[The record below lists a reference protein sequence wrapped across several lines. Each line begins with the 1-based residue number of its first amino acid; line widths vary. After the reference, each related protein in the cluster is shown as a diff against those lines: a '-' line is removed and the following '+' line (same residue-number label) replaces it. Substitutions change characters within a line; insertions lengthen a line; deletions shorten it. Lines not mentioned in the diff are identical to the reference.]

1 MVILHIAKIDNSPYS
16 GVCVVV
22 PKHVMHQADFATVG
36 LMNIHEEPELDAIND
51 LIEYTEPFDINNLA
65 EPFNKPD
72 LVVFHEVYK
81 KKYLALYKNLK
92 KNNIPYIIV
101 PHGSLTE
108 TAQKKKW
115 LKKKTA
121 NALLFNKFIK
131 GAKTIQ
137 CLSETECAETK
148 FEVKKFIGTNGID
161 IPEKKKEHFSEDGL
175 KLVYIGR
182 YDIFHKGIDLMLNAI
197 SSIADFMRENR
208 ITLDMYG
215 FDYEGREEDVRK
227 LIKSLK
233 LEDFVF
239 YHEGIT
245 GKEKEDVL
253 LDSDAFIQTSRF
265 EGMPMG
271 ILEALSYGLPCIVT
285 DGTNLRKNIEDA
297 DAGWSAG
304 DNSETIAEALK
315 KLYLEKNIL
324 PEKSKK
330 AIELATSFGWDR
342 IAEDTVKNYSVTIN
356 E

>member
-36 LMNIHEEPELDAIND
+36 LMNVHEEPELDAIND
-51 LIEYTEPFDINNLA
+51 LIEYTEPFDINNMA

-121 NALLFNKFIK
+121 NALLFNQFIK
-131 GAKTIQ
+131 SAKAIQ

-215 FDYEGREEDVRK
+215 FDYEGGDLETKNLISSLNIEDIV
-227 LIKSLK
+227 S
-233 LEDFVF
+233 F
-239 YHEGIT
+239 HGAIT

-253 LDSDAFIQTSRF
+253 LDSDIFIQTSRF
-265 EGMPMG
+265 EGMPLG

-285 DGTNLRKNIEDA
+285 EGTNLRKDVEYVG
-297 DAGWSAG
+297 AGWSAG
-304 DNSETIAEALK
+304 DNSNTIAKTIKKAFKGKAL
-315 KLYLEKNIL
+315 L
-324 PEKSKK
+324 PEKSAK
-330 AIELATSFGWDR
+330 AIKLSKTYGWDR
-342 IAEDTVKNYSVTIN
+342 IAEDTVNNYRVTIN